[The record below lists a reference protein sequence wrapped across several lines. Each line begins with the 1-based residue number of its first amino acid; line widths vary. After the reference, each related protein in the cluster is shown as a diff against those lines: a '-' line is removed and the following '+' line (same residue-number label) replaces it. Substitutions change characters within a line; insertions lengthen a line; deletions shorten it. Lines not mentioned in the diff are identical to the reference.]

1 MSDRLAAGE
10 PSVEYRSDGFID
22 PATCADPHPF
32 YAAARRQAAVVP
44 GLFGPQVVRRAAVGQ
59 VLHDPATFS
68 SAMEAVDL
76 GQSVPLIPLQV
87 DPPRHRTFRRLLDP
101 IFAPKRVAVV
111 EPDVVAMVDQL
122 IDGFAGRG
130 SCDLSTELA
139 VPLPSSVFLRLLGLP
154 LADLDDFLAMKDGII
169 RPSGDDLEAM
179 QVHQRASARRI
190 ETYFADALADRRRR
204 PHDDLLGML
213 AEAEVEGERLTD
225 EEILGIC
232 FLFIL
237 AGLDTVTVSLELF
250 FAHLA
255 RHPERRR
262 LVATD
267 PSVIPTAVE
276 ELLRYETPVVAV
288 PRVATRHVVVDGCP
302 IEAGAH
308 VGVCIAA
315 ANTDDGRYGAGTDD
329 GRHGAGTDEGP
340 SGASGGPA
348 GATGHGARGGL
359 PGDDDGG
366 ADGEGPDPTAGE
378 VDLRRSPNRHLA
390 FGGGIHRCLGSHLA
404 RVELRATLRAWHARI
419 PEYELAPGAELVYGA
434 GLRQIEHLPLVF
446 PATSPRGASQ

>member
-1 MSDRLAAGE
+1 MTERLATDRA
-10 PSVEYRSDGFID
+10 PVEYRAEGFID
-22 PATCADPHPF
+22 PAVCADPQPF
-32 YAAARRQAAVVP
+32 YAAARRLGAVVP
-44 GLFGPQVVRRAAVGQ
+44 GMFGPQVVRRSAVDE

-87 DPPRHRTFRRLLDP
+87 DPPRHVTFRRLLDP
-101 IFAPKRVAVV
+101 LFAPKKMAAV
-111 EPDVVAMVDQL
+111 EPDVVAMVDHL
-122 IDGFAGRG
+122 IDGFVDRG
-130 SCDLSTELA
+130 QCDLADELA

-154 LADLDDFLAMKDGII
+154 LDDLGEFLAMKDGVI
-169 RPSGDDLEAM
+169 RPRGADLDAM
-179 QVHQRASARRI
+179 RAHQRSSARRI
-190 ETYFADALADRRRR
+190 EEYFAGALAERRRR
-204 PHDDLLGML
+204 PAQDLLSML
-213 AEAEVEGERLTD
+213 AEAEVEGQRLTD

-262 LVATD
+262 LVAAD

-276 ELLRYETPVVAV
+276 ELLRYESPVVTV
-288 PRVATRHVVVDGCP
+288 PRVATRDVTLDGCP
-302 IEAGAH
+302 VEAGAH

-315 ANTDDGRYGAGTDD
+315 ANA
-329 GRHGAGTDEGP
+329 DEGLA
-340 SGASGGPA
+340 GEGLAGDGPA
-348 GATGHGARGGL
+348 GDGPAGEELTG
-359 PGDDDGG
+359 DG
-366 ADGEGPDPTAGE
+366 TAGV

-404 RVELRATLRAWHARI
+404 RVELRAALRTWHARI
-419 PEYELAPGAELVYGA
+419 PDYELAPGAELVYGS

-446 PATSPRGASQ
+446 PPARS